1 MRDGHLPGRRVSG
14 ALLGAARYLALV
26 LAVSLAIAE
35 AVINESRPHWQY
47 APLWII
53 DYAIAASLLAGFRL
67 TRRGRWI
74 PILMSAYALAA
85 GVFYLA
91 FFLQF
96 DPELPEAAR
105 GSGLVVTLIGLALA
119 ASAAGLAAAT
129 LTWVRG
135 EKARMKLVTEP

>member
-1 MRDGHLPGRRVSG
+1 MSG

-35 AVINESRPHWQY
+35 TLINESRPEWQY

-53 DYAIAASLLAGFRL
+53 DYAISASLLAGFRL

-74 PILMSAYALAA
+74 PVLMTAYALAA
-85 GVFYLA
+85 GVFYIA
-91 FFLQF
+91 FFLEF

-105 GSGLVVTLIGLALA
+105 GSDVIVLLIGLALA
-119 ASAAGLAAAT
+119 ASVSGLAAAT
-129 LTWVRG
+129 LAWVCA

>member
-1 MRDGHLPGRRVSG
+1 VSG
-14 ALLGAARYLALV
+14 ALLGAARYLALI

-35 AVINESRPHWQY
+35 AVINESQPEWQY

-53 DYAIAASLLAGFRL
+53 DYAISTSLLAGFWL

-74 PILMSAYALAA
+74 PILMTAYALAL

-91 FFLQF
+91 FFQHF
-96 DPELPEAAR
+96 DPELPEEAR
-105 GSGLVVTLIGLALA
+105 GSSLIVFLIGLALA

-129 LTWVRG
+129 TAWVRA
-135 EKARMKLVTEP
+135 EKARTKLAPEP